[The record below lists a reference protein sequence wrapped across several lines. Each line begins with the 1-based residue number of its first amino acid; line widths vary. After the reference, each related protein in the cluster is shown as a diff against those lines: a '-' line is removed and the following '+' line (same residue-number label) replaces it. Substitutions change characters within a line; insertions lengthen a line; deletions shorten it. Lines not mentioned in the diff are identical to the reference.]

1 MIRVELPYHL
11 RVFAD
16 ITGEVQLDVG
26 PPVTIGAV
34 LDALESRY
42 PMLRGTV
49 RDHVTHERR
58 AFLRYYA
65 CEQDFTLE
73 PPDSPLPEP
82 VVMGV
87 EPLVV
92 IAAIAGG

>member
-1 MIRVELPYHL
+1 MIRVQIPYHL
-11 RVFAD
+11 RVLAD
-16 ITGEVQLDVG
+16 IKAEVQLDVE

-49 RDHVTHERR
+49 RDHVTHQRR

-65 CEQDFTLE
+65 CEQDFTLA
-73 PPDSPLPEP
+73 PLDTLLPEP
-82 VVMGV
+82 VALGD
-87 EPLVV
+87 EPLLV
-92 IAAIAGG
+92 IAAVAGG

>member
-1 MIRVELPYHL
+1 MIRVEIPYHL
-11 RVFAD
+11 RVLAG
-16 ITGEVQLDVG
+16 ITAEVQLDVQ

-34 LDALESRY
+34 LDALETRY

-65 CEQDFTLE
+65 CEQDFTLA
-73 PPDSPLPEP
+73 PLDTPLPEP
-82 VVMGV
+82 VASGV
-87 EPLVV
+87 EPLLV
-92 IAAIAGG
+92 IAAVAGG

>member
-1 MIRVELPYHL
+1 MIRVEIPYHL
-11 RVFAD
+11 RVLAD
-16 ITGEVQLDVG
+16 ITGQVQLDVE

-42 PMLRGTV
+42 PMLRGTI

-65 CEQDFTLE
+65 CEQDLSLAPLDT
-73 PPDSPLPEP
+73 SLPEP
-82 VVMGV
+82 VALGV
-87 EPLVV
+87 EPLLV
-92 IAAIAGG
+92 IAAVAGG

>member
-1 MIRVELPYHL
+1 MIRVEIPYHL
-11 RVFAD
+11 RVLAN
-16 ITGEVQLDVG
+16 ITSDVQLDVE
-26 PPVTIGAV
+26 PPITIGAV

-42 PMLRGTV
+42 PMLRGTI

-73 PPDSPLPEP
+73 PLDTSLPEP
-82 VVMGV
+82 VALGI
-87 EPLVV
+87 EPLLV
-92 IAAIAGG
+92 IAAVAGG

>member
-1 MIRVELPYHL
+1 MIRVEIPYHL
-11 RVFAD
+11 RVLAD
-16 ITGEVQLDVG
+16 ITGEVQLDVD

-73 PPDSPLPEP
+73 PLDSPLPEP
-82 VVMGV
+82 VALGAK
-87 EPLVV
+87 PLVV